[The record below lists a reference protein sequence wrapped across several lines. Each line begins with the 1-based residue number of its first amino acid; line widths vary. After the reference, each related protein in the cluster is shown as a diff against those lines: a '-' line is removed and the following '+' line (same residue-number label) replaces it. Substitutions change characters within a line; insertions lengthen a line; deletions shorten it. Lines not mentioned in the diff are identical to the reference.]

1 MALQDS
7 KSTLLQW
14 HPAFYAGIQIEF
26 AEEAEKLQFENEHQ
40 LSKKPMGIDVLIIK
54 KQNEDKI
61 EKNIGRIFRK
71 YNIIEYKSPEDYLS
85 IDDFYKVLGYACFYK
100 SDTESENLIKLEEIT
115 ISYVCESCPR
125 KLIKHLEDN
134 LKYEIVKE
142 DKGIYYIVGSI
153 FPIQLII
160 TSELSGE
167 TNFWMRKLTNNLKEE
182 NDVVELATEYE
193 KNRNNALYKAMMDVI
208 VRANKGLFEE
218 VKEKDMCDAIRELF
232 QDEIEEATKKVR
244 TEALLE
250 GRLEGKFE
258 TIMELAKDGLLN
270 VADAAKRLQ
279 ISEAEVEAML

>member
-1 MALQDS
+1 MAVQET
-7 KSTLLQW
+7 KNTLLQW

-40 LSKKPMGIDVLIIK
+40 LSKKPLGIDVLIIK
-54 KQNEDKI
+54 KKNEDKI
-61 EKNIGRIFRK
+61 VKNIGRIFRK

-100 SDTESENLIKLEEIT
+100 SDTDAENLIKAEEIT

-125 KLIKHLEDN
+125 KLIKHLEDD

-153 FPIQLII
+153 FPIQLIL

-232 QDEIEEATKKVR
+232 QDEIEEAQKK
-244 TEALLE
+244 A
-250 GRLEGKFE
+250 KFE
-258 TIMELAKDGLLN
+258 TIFELVRDGLLN

>member
-1 MALQDS
+1 MALQNS

-40 LSKKPMGIDVLIIK
+40 LSKKPLGIDVLIIK
-54 KQNEDKI
+54 KKNEDKI
-61 EKNIGRIFRK
+61 VKNIGRIFRK

-85 IDDFYKVLGYACFYK
+85 VDDFYKVLGYACFYK
-100 SDTESENLIKLEEIT
+100 SDTDAENLIKAEEIT

-125 KLIKHLEDN
+125 KLIKHLEDD

-193 KNRNNALYKAMMDVI
+193 KNRNNVLYKAMMDVI

-218 VKEKDMCDAIRELF
+218 IKEKDMCDAIRELF
-232 QDEIEEATKKVR
+232 QDEIEEAQKK
-244 TEALLE
+244 A
-250 GRLEGKFE
+250 KFE
-258 TIMELAKDGLLN
+258 TIFELVRDGLLN

>member
-1 MALQDS
+1 MALQNS

-40 LSKKPMGIDVLIIK
+40 LSKKPLGIDVLIIK
-54 KQNEDKI
+54 KKNEDKI
-61 EKNIGRIFRK
+61 VKNIGRIFRK

-100 SDTESENLIKLEEIT
+100 SDTDAENLIKAEEIT

-125 KLIKHLEDN
+125 KLIKHLEDD

-142 DKGIYYIVGSI
+142 DKGIYYIAGSI
-153 FPIQLII
+153 FPIQLIL
-160 TSELSGE
+160 TSELSRE
-167 TNFWMRKLTNNLKEE
+167 TNFWLRKLTNNLKEE

-193 KNRNNALYKAMMDVI
+193 KNRNNALYKSMMDVI

-232 QDEIEEATKKVR
+232 QDEIEEAQKK
-244 TEALLE
+244 A
-250 GRLEGKFE
+250 KFE
-258 TIMELAKDGLLN
+258 TIFELVRDGLLN

>member
-1 MALQDS
+1 M
-7 KSTLLQW
+7 
-14 HPAFYAGIQIEF
+14 
-26 AEEAEKLQFENEHQ
+26 
-40 LSKKPMGIDVLIIK
+40 
-54 KQNEDKI
+54 ED
-61 EKNIGRIFRK
+61 
-71 YNIIEYKSPEDYLS
+71 D
-85 IDDFYKVLGYACFYK
+85 
-100 SDTESENLIKLEEIT
+100 
-115 ISYVCESCPR
+115 
-125 KLIKHLEDN
+125 

-142 DKGIYYIVGSI
+142 DKGIYYVVGSI
-153 FPIQLII
+153 FPIQLIL

-167 TNFWMRKLTNNLKEE
+167 TNFWLRKLTNNLKEE

-244 TEALLE
+244 IEAHLE
-250 GRLEGKFE
+250 GKLEAIIEGKIEGKFE

>member
-1 MALQDS
+1 MAVQET
-7 KSTLLQW
+7 KNTLLQW

-85 IDDFYKVLGYACFYK
+85 VDDFYKVLGYACFYK

-125 KLIKHLEDN
+125 KLIKHLEDD

-193 KNRNNALYKAMMDVI
+193 KNRNNVLYKAMMDVI

-232 QDEIEEATKKVR
+232 QDEIEEAQKK
-244 TEALLE
+244 A
-250 GRLEGKFE
+250 KFE
-258 TIMELAKDGLLN
+258 TIFELVRDGLLN

>member
-1 MALQDS
+1 M
-7 KSTLLQW
+7 
-14 HPAFYAGIQIEF
+14 
-26 AEEAEKLQFENEHQ
+26 
-40 LSKKPMGIDVLIIK
+40 
-54 KQNEDKI
+54 ED
-61 EKNIGRIFRK
+61 
-71 YNIIEYKSPEDYLS
+71 D
-85 IDDFYKVLGYACFYK
+85 
-100 SDTESENLIKLEEIT
+100 
-115 ISYVCESCPR
+115 
-125 KLIKHLEDN
+125 

-142 DKGIYYIVGSI
+142 DKGIYYIAGSI

-193 KNRNNALYKAMMDVI
+193 KNRNNVLYKAMMDVI

>member
-125 KLIKHLEDN
+125 KLIKHLEDD

-142 DKGIYYIVGSI
+142 DKGIYYIAGSI
-153 FPIQLII
+153 FPIQLIL

-167 TNFWMRKLTNNLKEE
+167 NNFWLRKLTNNLKEE

-193 KNRNNALYKAMMDVI
+193 KNRNNVLYKAMMDVI

-232 QDEIEEATKKVR
+232 QDEIEEAQKK
-244 TEALLE
+244 A
-250 GRLEGKFE
+250 KFE
-258 TIMELAKDGLLN
+258 TIFELVRDGLLN

>member
-1 MALQDS
+1 M
-7 KSTLLQW
+7 
-14 HPAFYAGIQIEF
+14 
-26 AEEAEKLQFENEHQ
+26 
-40 LSKKPMGIDVLIIK
+40 
-54 KQNEDKI
+54 ED
-61 EKNIGRIFRK
+61 
-71 YNIIEYKSPEDYLS
+71 D
-85 IDDFYKVLGYACFYK
+85 
-100 SDTESENLIKLEEIT
+100 
-115 ISYVCESCPR
+115 
-125 KLIKHLEDN
+125 

-142 DKGIYYIVGSI
+142 DKGIYYIAGSI
-153 FPIQLII
+153 FPIQLIL

-167 TNFWMRKLTNNLKEE
+167 TNFWLRKLTNNLKEE

-232 QDEIEEATKKVR
+232 RDEIEEATKKVR

-250 GRLEGKFE
+250 GRLEGKIEGKFE

-270 VADAAKRLQ
+270 IADAAKRLQ

>member
-71 YNIIEYKSPEDYLS
+71 HNIIEYKSPEDYLS
-85 IDDFYKVLGYACFYK
+85 VDDFYKVLGYACFYK
-100 SDTESENLIKLEEIT
+100 SDTDAENLIKAEEIT

-125 KLIKHLEDN
+125 KLIKHLEDD

-142 DKGIYYIVGSI
+142 DKGIYYIAGSI
-153 FPIQLII
+153 FPIQLIL

-232 QDEIEEATKKVR
+232 QDEIEEAQKK
-244 TEALLE
+244 A
-250 GRLEGKFE
+250 KFE
-258 TIMELAKDGLLN
+258 TIFELVRDGLLN